1 MEKVICFEQINFNG
15 AGIDIGSSKFF
26 VSVDG
31 QQVEN
36 FETYTNDYHRCIE
49 YLKKHFIEKVAM
61 EATGVYWIALYRL
74 LEQNGIKVCLVNP
87 KETKPRRGHKTDVQ
101 DCRWIQRLFSAGLLK
116 ESFIPEGLL
125 LEVRYL
131 VRERMD
137 LIQMGGTYVN
147 KMQRCLE
154 LMNIKLT
161 EVISQVH
168 GKSGMHMM
176 KAIIAGQ
183 RDPQELLLLCDE
195 RIISKKSDRI
205 LQALEGNYNTTY
217 LFMLEQNIKLWEE
230 HQKQIIEIDKQIEG
244 LLLTLTKNKTVET
257 NKPGKAKQ
265 IRHHR
270 PEIENLHEMMVKLF
284 GVNVTTVS
292 GINDYTLLRLV
303 GETGS
308 DMARFPSEKHF
319 VSWCGLA
326 PGHHKSGKVKR
337 KIKTMPCNK
346 AGQIFKEI
354 AQGLENSKTIA
365 IGGFIRKLKTR
376 KNAGVAYKAG
386 ARKLA
391 EAYYN
396 ALTKGTDYVEQGIK
410 KYEQQL
416 QNREL
421 AVLKKLAKKHNM
433 QIIEKEKAA

>member
-1 MEKVICFEQINFNG
+1 MEKVISFEQINFNG
-15 AGIDIGSSKFF
+15 AGVDIGSSKFF

-36 FETYTNDYHRCIE
+36 FETYTSDYYRCIG

-61 EATGVYWIALYRL
+61 EATGVYWIALYSL

-87 KETKPRRGHKTDVQ
+87 KETKPRRGHKTDVE

-168 GKSGMHMM
+168 GKSGMRMM
-176 KAIIAGQ
+176 KAIIEGQ
-183 RDPQELLLLCDE
+183 RDPAELLLLCDE
-195 RIISKKSDRI
+195 RIVSKKSDRI
-205 LQALEGNYNTTY
+205 VQALEGDYNTTY

-230 HQKQIIEIDKQIEG
+230 HQKQITQIDKQIEG
-244 LLLTLTKNKTVET
+244 LLLKLTKNKTAET
-257 NKPGKAKQ
+257 NSTGKAKP
-265 IRHHR
+265 IRHHK
-270 PEIENLHEMMVKLF
+270 PEIKNLHEMMVKLF

-308 DMARFPSEKHF
+308 DMARFASVKHF

-337 KIKTMPCNK
+337 KIKTMPCSK

-365 IGGFIRKLKTR
+365 IGSFIRKLKTR

-386 ARKLA
+386 ARKVA

-410 KYEQQL
+410 NYEQQA
-416 QNREL
+416 QSREL